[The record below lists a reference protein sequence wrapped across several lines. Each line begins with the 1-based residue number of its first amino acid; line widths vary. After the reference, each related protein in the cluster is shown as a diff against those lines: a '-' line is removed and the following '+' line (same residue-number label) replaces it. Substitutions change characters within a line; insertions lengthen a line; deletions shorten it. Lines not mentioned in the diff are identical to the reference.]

1 MYLPRVDSERRE
13 AHITVPVVHRS
24 EDTAGSYL
32 LVILEKGCDPGSG
45 LK

>member
-1 MYLPRVDSERRE
+1 MLLHVDVERRE
-13 AHITVPVVHRS
+13 AHISVPVAHRS

>member
-1 MYLPRVDSERRE
+1 MSIVEGVC
-13 AHITVPVVHRS
+13 ATTVPSSLQWS

-32 LVILEKGCDPGSG
+32 LVILDSDYDPGSG